1 VSADG
6 FPITPHGSQS
16 RAGVPTPSS
25 QRQTPVP
32 IARCLAPC
40 PLDRNSVFSVTTPC
54 FSAPNVPSPA
64 QYATADPG
72 LPAAPFRLHFAFMS
86 TTEILA
92 QLPRLTP
99 EERDLVRS
107 RLDDIDSAAPLTP
120 AEKQL
125 VDQRVAAYR
134 QNPDAGVSWAVAE
147 AEIRK
152 QIGL

>member
-1 VSADG
+1 
-6 FPITPHGSQS
+6 
-16 RAGVPTPSS
+16 
-25 QRQTPVP
+25 
-32 IARCLAPC
+32 
-40 PLDRNSVFSVTTPC
+40 
-54 FSAPNVPSPA
+54 
-64 QYATADPG
+64 
-72 LPAAPFRLHFAFMS
+72 MS

-92 QLPRLTP
+92 QLPRLSP

-107 RLDDIDSAAPLTP
+107 RLDDIDSSAPLTP